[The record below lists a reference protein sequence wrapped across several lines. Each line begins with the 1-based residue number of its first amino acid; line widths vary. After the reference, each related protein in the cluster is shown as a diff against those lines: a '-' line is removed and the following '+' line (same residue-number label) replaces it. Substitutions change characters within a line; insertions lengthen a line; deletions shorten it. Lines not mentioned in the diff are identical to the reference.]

1 MAASCKNHEFQSTR
15 PNPGHSFQLSHE
27 LGHVLW
33 RQGAVMPLIYLAPH
47 KRFARLFKDRIIL
60 IRQCFIRL
68 SVSLLVGVNTNLID
82 EAAALCVRILTRPHV
97 PIMDKPNARRA
108 IDIIYRHITQH
119 RQNPIA
125 QIGACFIGAASI
137 MCPQSFI
144 FLCLDPFVG
153 HGTEWRTPAQFRFGK
168 GFSLNFGLS
177 LPFSFFLRIQTCCN
191 LFGNCFSLTPSI
203 P

>member
-1 MAASCKNHEFQSTR
+1 MNLGMSSGGRALLCPLSTLR
-15 PNPGHSFQLSHE
+15 RTNG
-27 LGHVLW
+27 
-33 RQGAVMPLIYLAPH
+33 
-47 KRFARLFKDRIIL
+47 FARLFKDRIIL

-125 QIGACFIGAASI
+125 QIERALSAPRASCAHNPSYSFASI
-137 MCPQSFI
+137 HSSATVRNGVRQRSSDSARA
-144 FLCLDPFVG
+144 L
-153 HGTEWRTPAQFRFGK
+153 A
-168 GFSLNFGLS
+168 
-177 LPFSFFLRIQTCCN
+177 
-191 LFGNCFSLTPSI
+191 SI
-203 P
+203 SA